1 MIRQS
6 LEIKLGQKM
15 VLTPQLQQS
24 IHLLM
29 LSRLDLVDEMI
40 EEVQVNPLLEM
51 LEPGETASPD
61 GEEFSSDQG
70 ADADSFAQE
79 EMDSWD
85 VDAAST
91 KGDADDQPSDPLST
105 WEHPMLEGL
114 DAADSFRDEQ
124 LNREEP
130 SSDYSYEKFLAGGT
144 SLEEHVNWQLS
155 FSDLSAREKELACYL
170 SGNLNEDGYLQISE
184 EEIPKG
190 LLEGVSF
197 ERVLGALQE
206 CDPPG
211 VGARNLRE
219 SFLIQARQLDLVDSL
234 VWRILSECMD
244 EFLSSQFKI
253 IMKTLHVTETELDAA
268 MAIIRRFETK
278 PGRPFDQDTPTAIVP
293 DVLFRDAG
301 EGEIEVSLIE
311 AGIPRARIHPMYRS
325 LLKNMRKDDDSRAYF
340 EDKLKNAQWFLKSI
354 EQRKKTILRVAEAIL
369 RYQRDFFF
377 QGPSALKPLVLK
389 TIAQDLGLHES
400 TISRVTNKKY
410 ADTPFG
416 LTELKF
422 FFSGSI
428 ASSNGGDHSSV
439 SVREKLR
446 EVVRREKPEHP
457 LSDQEIMDQL
467 AAEGV
472 VIARRTVAKYRMEL
486 DIPPVNKRKKS
497 TR

>member
-51 LEPGETASPD
+51 LEPGETATPD
-61 GEEFSSDQG
+61 GEEFSSDPG
-70 ADADSFAQE
+70 SDSESFAQE

-91 KGDADDQPSDPLST
+91 RGDAEDQPSDPLST

-155 FSDLSAREKELACYL
+155 FSDLNPRERDLACFL
-170 SGNLNEDGYLQISE
+170 SGNLNEDGYLQISK
-184 EEIPKG
+184 EEIPAE

-197 ERVLGALQE
+197 EHVLGVLQE

-219 SFLIQARQLDLVDSL
+219 CLLIQARQLDLVDSL
-234 VWRILSECMD
+234 VWRILSDCMD
-244 EFLSSQFKI
+244 EFLASQFKS
-253 IMKTLHVTETELDAA
+253 IMKTLHATESELESA

-278 PGRPFDQDTPTAIVP
+278 PGRPFDQDAPTAIAP

-301 EGEIEVSLIE
+301 GGEIEVSLIE
-311 AGIPRARIHPMYRS
+311 AGIPRVRIHPTYRD
-325 LLKNMRKDDDSRAYF
+325 LLKNMRKDDVSRSYF

-428 ASSNGGDHSSV
+428 ASSNGDDHSSV

-446 EVVRREKPEHP
+446 EIVRKESPEHP
-457 LSDQEIMDQL
+457 FSDQEIMEQL
-467 AAEGV
+467 SKEGI

-486 DIPPVNKRKKS
+486 DIPPVNKRRKA
-497 TR
+497 TH

>member
-311 AGIPRARIHPMYRS
+311 AGIPRVRIHPMYRS